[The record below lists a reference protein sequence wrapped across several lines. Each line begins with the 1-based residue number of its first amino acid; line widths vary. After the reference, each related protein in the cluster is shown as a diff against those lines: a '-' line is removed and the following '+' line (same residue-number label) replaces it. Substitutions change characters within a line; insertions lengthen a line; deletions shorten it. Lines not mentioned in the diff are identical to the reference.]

1 MSVFFEARPHW
12 GHPAS
17 FMQQSTPANAEDQSN
32 DDNAERPGPRRGG
45 PHHRGHRGGPHG
57 GPRGHR
63 GDPFGMRGG
72 HFHHHGHR
80 GFEHGHGPGPR
91 EDEPFGPMRWGRG
104 GMFGH
109 RGGHHHPYHGFHH
122 RGHHRG
128 GRGGVRVV
136 PIPLGEPATGF
147 DFLSRFASEMGN
159 GFQDFLTGSREA
171 NDDNRTQVDFEPRA
185 DVFNT
190 LNEYVIHVSLPGAQ
204 KPDISVEYDAQKSTV
219 RIAGVVHRPEFSEEL
234 NAAMVWNERRRE
246 VGMFERSFKFI
257 PSGSEAVDVD
267 GENITA
273 KMVDGVLIVRLSK
286 TQQQEQEE
294 KQNKKIVIN
303 EDDDLYDADPVEKE
317 QEVDHEEHNTED
329 IAANEKHASVVEVQD
344 DMDSM
349 HITSDTEAGD
359 LLEEVDKVIY
369 TPSHLSEEDAEEAA
383 EYVKV
388 DVK

>member
-1 MSVFFEARPHW
+1 MSIFFEPQPHW
-12 GHPAS
+12 GPGAFMHPI
-17 FMQQSTPANAEDQSN
+17 PADAEDQPG
-32 DDNAERPGPRRGG
+32 DGNAECPGPRRGG
-45 PHHRGHRGGPHG
+45 PHHHRGRGGPHG
-57 GPRGHR
+57 HR
-63 GDPFGMRGG
+63 GGPFGMRGG
-72 HFHHHGHR
+72 PFHHHGHHGHP

-91 EDEPFGPMRWGRG
+91 EDESFGPMRWGRG

-109 RGGHHHPYHGFHH
+109 RGRHPHPYHGFHH

-136 PIPLGEPATGF
+136 PIPLGGPATGF
-147 DFLSRFASEMGN
+147 EFLTRFASEMGN
-159 GFQDFLTGSREA
+159 GFQDFMTGAREA
-171 NDDNRTQVDFEPRA
+171 NNDNNKPQVDFEPRA
-185 DVFNT
+185 DVFDIA
-190 LNEYVIHVSLPGAQ
+190 NEYVIHVSLPGAQ

-246 VGMFERSFKFI
+246 VGVFERSFKFI

-267 GENITA
+267 AENITA
-273 KMVDGVLIVRLSK
+273 KMVDGVLIVRLPK
-286 TQQQEQEE
+286 TQKEEDVE

-317 QEVDHEEHNTED
+317 KDVEHEEQDTED
-329 IAANEKHASVVEVQD
+329 VINEKHASVIEVQD
-344 DMDSM
+344 EMDSM
-349 HITSDTEAGD
+349 HLTSDTEAGD
-359 LLEEVDKVIY
+359 LLEEVDQTIY
-369 TPSHLSEEDAEEAA
+369 TPSHLSDEDAEEAA